1 MICKD
6 FPTAAI
12 IKTKNLQ
19 KLQFVKKKSHHFQ
32 SFQHFF
38 YIHIRFY
45 QRDETKESKKKNICI
60 ITFDLSIIQTDSC
73 IFQLIH
79 HSIYGGV
86 GFNQHCHKI
95 STVLHHIGFRS
106 TSLLLFTLNIFNIS
120 TVFTLN
126 ELSSPLFF
134 HQHGFQSTLFSL
146 NTAYHLH

>member
-38 YIHIRFY
+38 LFTSAFTKRIK
-45 QRDETKESKKKNICI
+45 QRNQRRKNICI

-73 IFQLIH
+73 IFQLIY
-79 HSIYGGV
+79 HSRSRV
-86 GFNQHCHKI
+86 CEKKI
-95 STVLHHIGFRS
+95 ALILHI
-106 TSLLLFTLNIFNIS
+106 
-120 TVFTLN
+120 
-126 ELSSPLFF
+126 
-134 HQHGFQSTLFSL
+134 FQSILKQAL
-146 NTAYHLH
+146 NFAVFVSYQNMNCTDVFLQI

>member
-1 MICKD
+1 MLLLFKHFVWITLRNKFCGTFKSWRAFGLDWD
-6 FPTAAI
+6 FLQRFHCI
-12 IKTKNLQ
+12 IWQKQISLKTSTMWL
-19 KLQFVKKKSHHFQ
+19 KSCYGN
-32 SFQHFF
+32 FF
-38 YIHIRFY
+38 GP
-45 QRDETKESKKKNICI
+45 SKKN
-60 ITFDLSIIQTDSC
+60 
-73 IFQLIH
+73 H
-79 HSIYGGV
+79 AMENHRGV
-86 GFNQHCHKI
+86 AFNQHCHKI

>member
-45 QRDETKESKKKNICI
+45 QKDKTKESKKKNICI

-79 HSIYGGV
+79 HSTSSVCGK
-86 GFNQHCHKI
+86 KI
-95 STVLHHIGFRS
+95 ALILHI
-106 TSLLLFTLNIFNIS
+106 
-120 TVFTLN
+120 
-126 ELSSPLFF
+126 
-134 HQHGFQSTLFSL
+134 FQSILKQALNFAVFVSYLNMNCTDVLIKSVWFTKSKTLQVSKSYL
-146 NTAYHLH
+146 LYV

>member
-1 MICKD
+1 MIKKW
-6 FPTAAI
+6 PSMWTELYNQNENAI
-12 IKTKNLQ
+12 EENVSKTCVHQICPKAGGAKKNR
-19 KLQFVKKKSHHFQ
+19 Q
-32 SFQHFF
+32 SFVPLIPIVRDFF
-38 YIHIRFY
+38 VTLLTPY
-45 QRDETKESKKKNICI
+45 T
-60 ITFDLSIIQTDSC
+60 
-73 IFQLIH
+73 
-79 HSIYGGV
+79 GGV

>member
-1 MICKD
+1 MALYKFDVWSCMLEVCSPKIRYRMGSVRIRWLYS
-6 FPTAAI
+6 FFSPRVRT
-12 IKTKNLQ
+12 
-19 KLQFVKKKSHHFQ
+19 KLQSGL
-32 SFQHFF
+32 
-38 YIHIRFY
+38 Y
-45 QRDETKESKKKNICI
+45 QRADCI
-60 ITFDLSIIQTDSC
+60 YFSITGTGITATYR
-73 IFQLIH
+73 LITCFSH
-79 HSIYGGV
+79 TFWWGD

>member
-1 MICKD
+1 MFFTFFLKLYSSLSNNKVHGILYIEKICVLYSLDEKNSLVD
-6 FPTAAI
+6 RYQFI
-12 IKTKNLQ
+12 IFGLNLI
-19 KLQFVKKKSHHFQ
+19 Q
-32 SFQHFF
+32 S
-38 YIHIRFY
+38 ITLR
-45 QRDETKESKKKNICI
+45 SNIFKFLDQI
-60 ITFDLSIIQTDSC
+60 
-73 IFQLIH
+73 
-79 HSIYGGV
+79 GGV